1 MMSPAL
7 TALELPALLAILQRY
22 VASPLGQTELDA
34 ATAQGPLA
42 NPKAAAASL
51 AEVAEAMEWIRSA
64 ASPDRRTLTPLPRF
78 LGLQDCRAYIDR
90 LQTQGTVLEPVEI
103 SAVLELLNRAEE
115 TKQRLW
121 REKSRRPLL
130 GAYADRIAEFA
141 ELCRQLSGKILPD
154 GTLGD
159 HASPELARIRRQA
172 DQQRMRIQA
181 SLEKFVRRHFED
193 GLLQDAYSTIRNGRS
208 VVPVKASWKGRV
220 DGVIH
225 SASGTG
231 QTVFIEPL
239 ETIAENNRLVQLM
252 EEEQQEILRILRQ
265 MTQALRERKD
275 EIRSAMIALAEL
287 EWVFARGHF
296 AQEFRCSIPRFS
308 DDSSPRL
315 KLRWARH
322 PLLEDVLKRQGVKTV
337 PLDLDLS
344 EQRRTLVI
352 SGPNAGGKTVA
363 LKTVGLL
370 AVMAQFAIP
379 VPADEAEFPW
389 FTRIVAD
396 IGDLQSIEAS
406 LSTFSAHIE
415 NLKRTMAE
423 ATSGSLVI
431 IDEIGAATDPQEG
444 GAFAVAVVEY
454 LLNAGAFTLAST
466 HLPRLKVWGANQPG
480 VVSAAM
486 GFDPATLTP
495 THRLIVGLPGQSA
508 GLAMAQRLGVPEAI
522 IERARQA
529 LADEEQETAKFLDSL
544 HAKVAEAEDRERRV
558 ALAERRLAERE
569 RAVSQSAAEMEE
581 KVKGEMERRFH
592 GALRRAETANREA
605 LDDALQAM
613 KARAASRRGVAQSEI
628 SAARVHRKAQETFT
642 AALNETLGMEPEQQ
656 QAAKFVVEPGIEVKL
671 TSFGTHGRVLRQV
684 GDEAWEVQ
692 VGQLKMRVAEA
703 DMSPSERQPASGSAL
718 PSGVTYTSEIKSRA
732 SLSEINVIGQTVDQA
747 SDAVDKFLDEAVLAE
762 VERLRVVHGFG
773 ANALR
778 KALWKMF
785 AGHVHVEKYYQAEQQ
800 EGGAGATIVEVRV

>member
-1 MMSPAL
+1 MSSDAL
-7 TALELPALLAILQRY
+7 VALELPALLEILQRY
-22 VASPLGQTELDA
+22 VASPLGQTQLEA
-34 ATAQGPLA
+34 AAAEGPLPGA
-42 NPKAAAASL
+42 KAAAASL

-64 ASPDRRTLTPLPRF
+64 AAPDRRTLTPLPRF
-78 LGLQDCRAYIDR
+78 VGLQDCRAYIDR
-90 LQTQGTVLEPVEI
+90 LETPGTVLEPTEI
-103 SAVLELLNRAEE
+103 SPVLELLNRAEE

-121 REKSRRPLL
+121 REKSRHHLL
-130 GAYADRIAEFA
+130 GAYADRIGEFA

-159 HASPELARIRRQA
+159 HASSDLARIRRQT
-172 DQQRMRIQA
+172 DQQRLRIQT
-181 SLEKFVRRHFED
+181 SLEKFVRRHFDD

-239 ETIAENNRLVQLM
+239 ETIAENNRLVRLM
-252 EEEQQEILRILRQ
+252 EEEQQEILRILHQ
-265 MTQALRERKD
+265 MTQALRERRD

-296 AQEFRCSIPRFS
+296 AQEFRCCIPRFS
-308 DDSSPRL
+308 DDTAPRV

-322 PLLEDVLKRQGVKTV
+322 PLLEDVLKRQGIKAV

-370 AVMAQFAIP
+370 AVMAQFGVP

-431 IDEIGAATDPQEG
+431 VDEIGAATDPQEG
-444 GAFAVAVVEY
+444 GAFAVAVVEH

-486 GFDPATLTP
+486 GFDPATLSP
-495 THRLIVGLPGQSA
+495 THRLVIGLPGQSA

-522 IERARQA
+522 IVRARQA
-529 LADEEQETAKFLDSL
+529 LAEEEQETAKFLDCL
-544 HAKVAEAEDRERRV
+544 HAKVAEADDRERKI
-558 ALAERRLAERE
+558 ALAEKRLAERE
-569 RAVSQSAAEMEE
+569 KAADQSASEMEA

-592 GALRRAETANREA
+592 GALRRAEAANREVLDEA
-605 LDDALQAM
+605 LRTI
-613 KARAASRRGVAQSEI
+613 KARAPSRRGVAQSET
-628 SAARVHRKAQETFT
+628 SAARVHRKAQATFT
-642 AALNETLGMEPEQQ
+642 AALDETLGIEPQQQ
-656 QAAKFVVEPGIEVKL
+656 QAAKFVIEPGIEVTL
-671 TSFGTHGRVLRQV
+671 ASFGTRGRVLRRV

-692 VGQLKMRVAEA
+692 VGQLKMRVAET
-703 DMSPSERQPASGSAL
+703 DMTPCEQQPASQSLL
-718 PSGVTYTSEIKSRA
+718 PTGVTYLSEIKSRA
-732 SLSEINVIGQTVDQA
+732 SLTEINVIGQRVDEA

-762 VERLRVVHGFG
+762 VERLRVIHGFG
-773 ANALR
+773 ADALR

-785 AGHVHVEKYYQAEQQ
+785 AGHIHVEKFYQAEQR
-800 EGGAGATIVEVRV
+800 EGGGGATIVEVRI

>member
-7 TALELPALLAILQRY
+7 VALELPALLEILERY
-22 VASPLGQTELDA
+22 VASPLGQTQLDA
-34 ATAQGPLA
+34 AAQGPLPGA
-42 NPKAAAASL
+42 PAAAATL

-78 LGLQDCRAYIDR
+78 TGLQDCREYIDR
-90 LQTQGTVLEPVEI
+90 LETQGTVLEPVEI

-121 REKSRRPLL
+121 REKSRRHLL
-130 GAYADRIAEFA
+130 GAYADRIGEFA

-159 HASPELARIRRQA
+159 HASSELARIRRQT
-172 DQQRMRIQA
+172 DQQRLRIQT
-181 SLEKFVRRHFED
+181 SLEKFVRRHFDD

-239 ETIAENNRLVQLM
+239 ETIAENNRLVRLM

-265 MTQALRERKD
+265 MTQALRERRD
-275 EIRSAMIALAEL
+275 EIRLAMIALAEL
-287 EWVFARGHF
+287 EWVFVRGHF

-308 DDSSPRL
+308 EDSAPRL

-322 PLLEDVLKRQGVKTV
+322 PLLEDVLKRQGVKAV

-370 AVMAQFAIP
+370 AVMAQFGIP

-431 IDEIGAATDPQEG
+431 VDEIGAATDPQEG
-444 GAFAVAVVEY
+444 GAFAVAVVEH

-466 HLPRLKVWGANQPG
+466 HLPRLKIWGANQSG

-486 GFDPATLTP
+486 GFNPATLTP
-495 THRLIVGLPGQSA
+495 THRLVLGLPGQSA

-522 IERARQA
+522 IDRARQA

-544 HAKVAEAEDRERRV
+544 HAKVADAEDRERKV
-558 ALAERRLAERE
+558 ALAEKRLAERE
-569 RAVSQSAAEMEE
+569 KSVDKSAAEMED
-581 KVKGEMERRFH
+581 KIKGEMERRFH
-592 GALRRAETANREA
+592 TALRRAETANREA
-605 LDDALQAM
+605 LDEALRTM
-613 KARAASRRGVAQSEI
+613 KARAASRRGVSQSET
-628 SAARVHRKAQETFT
+628 SAARVHRRAQRNSRRR
-642 AALNETLGMEPEQQ
+642 AGRA
-656 QAAKFVVEPGIEVKL
+656 
-671 TSFGTHGRVLRQV
+671 TSRQV
-684 GDEAWEVQ
+684 RRRTRHR
-692 VGQLKMRVAEA
+692 GQTSLLRN
-703 DMSPSERQPASGSAL
+703 PWPCPASGRRRSL
-718 PSGVTYTSEIKSRA
+718 GGPSGPAQDARRGDRSDSLRRA
-732 SLSEINVIGQTVDQA
+732 SRRPVQSAQRRHLLIGGQVE
-747 SDAVDKFLDEAVLAE
+747 SLAH
-762 VERLRVVHGFG
+762 RNQRH
-773 ANALR
+773 R
-778 KALWKMF
+778 
-785 AGHVHVEKYYQAEQQ
+785 
-800 EGGAGATIVEVRV
+800 TDRRRSVRRRR

>member
-7 TALELPALLAILQRY
+7 VALELPALLEILRRY
-22 VASPLGQTELDA
+22 VASPLGQTQLDA
-34 ATAQGPLA
+34 AAAHGPL
-42 NPKAAAASL
+42 PSPQAAAETL
-51 AEVAEAMEWIRSA
+51 DEVAEAMEWIRSA

-78 LGLQDCRAYIDR
+78 VGLQDCRPYVDR
-90 LQTQGTVLEPVEI
+90 LEIQGAVLEPPEI
-103 SAVLELLNRAEE
+103 SAVLELLSRAEE

-121 REKSRRPLL
+121 REKSRRRLL
-130 GAYADRIAEFA
+130 GAYADRIGEFA
-141 ELCRQLSGKILPD
+141 ELCRQLSGKIQPD
-154 GTLGD
+154 GTLAD
-159 HASPELARIRRQA
+159 HASSDLARIRRQA
-172 DQQRMRIQA
+172 DQQRLRIQS
-181 SLEKFVRRHFED
+181 SLEKFVRRHFDE

-239 ETIAENNRLVQLM
+239 ETIAENNRLVRLM

-265 MTQALRERKD
+265 MTQALRERRQ

-287 EWVFARGHF
+287 EWVFARGRF

-308 DDSSPRL
+308 GEASPRL
-315 KLRWARH
+315 RLRWARH
-322 PLLEDVLKRQGVKTV
+322 PLLEDVLKRQGAKAV

-370 AVMAQFAIP
+370 AVMAQLGIP

-431 IDEIGAATDPQEG
+431 VDEIGAATDPQEG

-454 LLNAGAFTLAST
+454 LLQAGAFTLVST
-466 HLPRLKVWGANQPG
+466 HLPRLKVWGANQSG

-486 GFDPATLTP
+486 GFNPATLSP
-495 THRLIVGLPGQSA
+495 THRLVIGLPGQSA
-508 GLAMAQRLGVPEAI
+508 GLAMAQRLGVPDAI

-529 LADEEQETAKFLDSL
+529 LADEQQETARFLESL
-544 HAKVAEAEDRERRV
+544 HTKVAEAEDRERQV

-569 RAVSQSAAEMEE
+569 NAVKQTAAEMED
-581 KVKGEMERRFH
+581 KIKGEMERRFH
-592 GALRRAETANREA
+592 GALRRAEAANRQALDEA
-605 LDDALQAM
+605 LAAM
-613 KARAASRRGVAQSEI
+613 KARAASRRGVAQSET
-628 SAARVHRKAQETFT
+628 SVARVHRQAQEAFT
-642 AALNETLGMEPEQQ
+642 AALNETLGIEQEPQ
-656 QAAKFVVEPGIEVKL
+656 QASKFVVEPGIEVKL
-671 TSFGTHGRVLRQV
+671 ASFGTRGRVLRQV
-684 GDEAWEVQ
+684 GDGAWEVQ

-703 DMSPSERQPASGSAL
+703 DMSPCEEQPGSQSGL
-718 PSGVTYTSEIKSRA
+718 PAGVTYSSEVKSRA
-732 SLSEINVIGQTVDQA
+732 SLTEINVIGQTVDEA
-747 SDAVDKFLDEAVLAE
+747 SEAVDKFLDEAVLAE
-762 VERLRVVHGFG
+762 VERLRIVHGFG
-773 ANALR
+773 TNALR

-785 AGHVHVEKYYQAEQQ
+785 AGHVHVEKFYQADQQ

>member
-1 MMSPAL
+1 MISPAL
-7 TALELPALLAILQRY
+7 IALELPALLEILKRY
-22 VASPLGQTELDA
+22 IASPLGQTQLEA
-34 ATAQGPLA
+34 AAAQGPLPGA
-42 NPKAAAASL
+42 KAAAASL

-78 LGLQDCRAYIDR
+78 IGLQDCRAYIDR
-90 LQTQGTVLEPVEI
+90 LETQGTVLEPAEI

-130 GAYADRIAEFA
+130 GAYAERIGEFA
-141 ELCRQLSGKILPD
+141 ELCRQLSGKVLPD

-159 HASPELARIRRQA
+159 HASSELARIRRQA
-172 DQQRMRIQA
+172 DQQRLRIQA
-181 SLEKFVRRHFED
+181 SLEKFVRRHFDD

-225 SASGTG
+225 ASSGTG

-275 EIRSAMIALAEL
+275 EIRSAMIALAGL

-308 DDSSPRL
+308 DDAAPRL
-315 KLRWARH
+315 RLRWARH
-322 PLLEDVLKRQGVKTV
+322 PLLEDVLKRQSAKAV

-352 SGPNAGGKTVA
+352 SGPNAGGKTIA

-370 AVMAQFAIP
+370 AVMAQFGVP

-431 IDEIGAATDPQEG
+431 VDEIGAATDPQEG

-466 HLPRLKVWGANQPG
+466 HLPRLKVWGANQSG

-495 THRLIVGLPGQSA
+495 THRLIIGLPGQSA

-544 HAKVAEAEDRERRV
+544 HSKVADAEDRERRV
-558 ALAERRLAERE
+558 ALAEKRLAERE
-569 RAVSQSAAEMEE
+569 RAIDQSAVEMED
-581 KVKGEMERRFH
+581 KIKGEMERRFH
-592 GALRRAETANREA
+592 GALRRAEAANRQA
-605 LDDALQAM
+605 LDEALQAM
-613 KARAASRRGVAQSEI
+613 KARAASRRGVVQSET

-642 AALNETLGMEPEQQ
+642 AALNETLGVEPKQQ
-656 QAAKFVVEPGIEVKL
+656 QAAKFIIEPGAEVKL
-671 TSFGTHGRVLRQV
+671 SSFGTRGRVLRQV
-684 GDEAWEVQ
+684 GDQAWEVQ
-692 VGQLKMRVAEA
+692 VGQLKMRVAET
-703 DMSPSERQPASGSAL
+703 DMTPCEEQPSSRSRLPA
-718 PSGVTYTSEIKSRA
+718 GVTYSSAVKSKA
-732 SLSEINVIGQTVDQA
+732 SLTEINVIGQTVDEA